1 MLGTILG
8 RYRLR
13 LESQAPV
20 RHVRRGLTMGPS
32 GRVAMIME
40 GERERRAAEH
50 RAVAVQGSQAEPA
63 LGDVTA
69 PPAARC
75 PMGFS

>member
-1 MLGTILG
+1 
-8 RYRLR
+8 
-13 LESQAPV
+13 
-20 RHVRRGLTMGPS
+20 
-32 GRVAMIME
+32 MIME
-40 GERERRAAEH
+40 GERERRAAER

-75 PMGFS
+75 PMGLS